1 MTTVKVSVLAVGDT
15 LTQVGWN
22 INTHHPKVGRLSNI
36 DYHAG
41 YFYGKMD
48 SRGFINGDKVVYLYP
63 DFETVLVGQ
72 FLNETMKS
80 AQQAKLKAF
89 KCQNGIMRIKV
100 SKPKTNAPIFRYSPS
115 SPFRVYDQV
124 SQVFQNIHVST
135 TCTKIFVI
143 FAATCSRSAR

>member
-1 MTTVKVSVLAVGDT
+1 MVNVSVLAVGDT

-22 INTHHPKVGRLSNI
+22 INAHHPKVGRSSNI

-72 FLNETMKS
+72 FLNETMIS

-89 KCQNGIMRIKV
+89 KCQNRIMRIKV
-100 SKPKTNAPIFRYSPS
+100 SKPKTDAPIFKYSPS
-115 SPFRVYDQV
+115 SPFRIYDQV
-124 SQVFQNIHVST
+124 SHVLMY
-135 TCTKIFVI
+135 V
-143 FAATCSRSAR
+143 RMYY